1 MGILSLSLFPTG
13 CIFMRTEAP
22 FRHGTP
28 QKTAILLVNLGT
40 PDNADTPSLRR
51 YLKEFLSDPR
61 VVEIPK
67 LIWWIILNGIIL
79 QIRPKRSAAKYA
91 TVWTDEGS
99 PLMAIGKRQ
108 VRVLSEAFKARRW
121 DVRVELA
128 MRYGNPSV
136 ASRMDQ
142 LRKDGYDRVL
152 VFPLYP
158 QYAAATTASVFDA
171 VFDWAKPVR
180 NIPELRLVKHYHDH
194 PAYIH
199 ALAESVRKHWL
210 ANGKPNFGQGDVLLF
225 SFHGVPE
232 MTLLKGDPYHCE
244 CYKTARLLVEELGLE
259 KGDYR
264 VTFQSRFGK
273 AKWLEPYTDKTLEAL
288 GQAGTKRIDVMC
300 PGFMAD
306 CLETLE
312 EINQEGREDFQHAGG
327 GEFHYIPCLND
338 SELAAAM
345 LSEITAQHMQGW
357 PVDMGYEESMAQ
369 ELAESRKLALEM
381 GAQ

>member
-1 MGILSLSLFPTG
+1 
-13 CIFMRTEAP
+13 MRTESP

-28 QKTAILLVNLGT
+28 QKTAVLLVNLGT
-40 PDNADTPSLRR
+40 PDNADAPSLRR

-61 VVEIPK
+61 VVEIPR
-67 LIWWIILNGIIL
+67 LIWWIILNLIIL
-79 QIRPKRSAAKYA
+79 QIRPKKSAAKYA
-91 TVWTDEGS
+91 TVWTPEGS

-108 VRVLSEAFKARRW
+108 QAALQAGFKARRW
-121 DVRVELA
+121 DVHVELA

-136 ASRMDQ
+136 ASRMDE
-142 LRKDGYDRVL
+142 LRGKGFDRVL

-158 QYAAATTASVFDA
+158 QYAAATTASVYDA
-171 VFDWAKPVR
+171 VFDWARPVR
-180 NIPELRLVKHYHDH
+180 NIPELRFVKHYHDH

-199 ALAESVRKHWL
+199 SLAESVRQHWKQ
-210 ANGKPNFGQGDVLLF
+210 AGRPDFGRGDVLLF

-244 CYKTARLLVEELGLE
+244 CHKTARLLAEELGLA
-259 KGDYR
+259 KTNYR

-273 AKWLEPYTDKTLEAL
+273 AKWLEPYTDQTLKAL

-327 GEFHYIPCLND
+327 GEFNYIPCLND
-338 SELAAAM
+338 SDLSASM
-345 LSEITAQHMQGW
+345 LVEVTAQHLQGW
-357 PVDMGYEESMAQ
+357 PVDVGYEDSMAA
-369 ELAESRKLALEM
+369 ELAASRQLALEM
-381 GAQ
+381 GAK

>member
-1 MGILSLSLFPTG
+1 
-13 CIFMRTEAP
+13 MRTEAP

-28 QKTAILLVNLGT
+28 QKTAVLLVNLGT

-67 LIWWIILNGIIL
+67 LVWWIILNCIIL
-79 QIRPKRSAAKYA
+79 QIRPKKSAAKYA

-108 VRVLSEAFKARRW
+108 VRVLSEAFKVRRW

-180 NIPELRLVKHYHDH
+180 NLPELRLVKHYHDH

-199 ALAESVRKHWL
+199 ALAESVRKHWQ
-210 ANGKPNFGQGDVLLF
+210 AHGKPNFDQGDVLLF

-244 CYKTARLLVEELGLE
+244 CHKTARLLGEELGLQ
-259 KGDYR
+259 KGNYR

-327 GEFHYIPCLND
+327 GEFHYIACLND